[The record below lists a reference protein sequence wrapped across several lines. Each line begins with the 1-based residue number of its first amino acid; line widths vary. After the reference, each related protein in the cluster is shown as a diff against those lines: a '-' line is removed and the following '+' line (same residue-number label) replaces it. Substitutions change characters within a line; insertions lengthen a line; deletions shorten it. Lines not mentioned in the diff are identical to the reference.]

1 VCVCV
6 CVCVYVC
13 MCVCER
19 EREREDKKAYGVLG
33 GRPKGKRPLGT
44 LGVSGRTLKLV
55 LKK

>member
-1 VCVCV
+1 MCV